1 MARLSVCLF
10 VVPLL
15 ALGTFRLTAADDP
28 KPKDEPKFEMSKE
41 EKEILELTNK
51 EREKEKLP
59 LLEPHPLLF
68 KAARGHSANMAKQ
81 EKMEHVLDDKNPG
94 QRVEDAGYK
103 WMNVGENIAVTD
115 TEPPAAIVKLWMDSK
130 LHRANILGKEFRHI
144 GIGIAK
150 NDKGETYY
158 TEVFASPLKKQ

>member
-1 MARLSVCLF
+1 MARLSVCLCILP
-10 VVPLL
+10 VL
-15 ALGTFRLTAADDP
+15 ALGALRLPAA
-28 KPKDEPKFEMSKE
+28 DEPKFEMSKQ

-51 EREKEKLP
+51 EREKENLP
-59 LLEPHPLLF
+59 ALEPHPLLF
-68 KAARGHSANMAKQ
+68 KAARAHSANMAKQ

-103 WMNVGENIAVTD
+103 WLNVGENIAATD
-115 TEPPAAIVKLWMDSK
+115 NEPPTAIVKLWMDSK
-130 LHRANILGKEFRHI
+130 LHRANILNKDFRHI

-158 TEVFASPLKKQ
+158 TEVFASPKK

>member
-1 MARLSVCLF
+1 MVRLSVCLF
-10 VVPLL
+10 VLPVL
-15 ALGTFRLTAADDP
+15 ALSTIRLPAAA
-28 KPKDEPKFEMSKE
+28 EPNVEMSKQ

-51 EREKEKLP
+51 EREKENLP
-59 LLEPHPLLF
+59 PLERHPLLF
-68 KAARGHSANMAKQ
+68 KAARAHSANMAKQ

-103 WMNVGENIAVTD
+103 WMNVGENIAATD
-115 TEPPAAIVKLWMDSK
+115 NEPPAAIIKLWMDSK
-130 LHRANILGKEFRHI
+130 LHRANILNKDFRHI

-158 TEVFASPLKKQ
+158 TQVFANPKK

>member
-1 MARLSVCLF
+1 MSRLPVCLF
-10 VVPLL
+10 ILL
-15 ALGTFRLTAADDP
+15 AWSAIRLNAA
-28 KPKDEPKFEMSKE
+28 DEPKVEMSKQ

-59 LLEPHPLLF
+59 PLEPDPLLF
-68 KAARGHSANMAKQ
+68 KAARAHSANMAKQ
-81 EKMEHVLDDKNPG
+81 DKMEHILDDKNPG

-103 WMNVGENIAVTD
+103 WMNVGENIAATD
-115 TEPPAAIVKLWMDSK
+115 NEPATAIVKLWMDSK
-130 LHRANILGKEFRHI
+130 LHKANILNKDFRHI

-158 TEVFASPLKKQ
+158 TQVFASPLKK